1 MIKVVTM
8 VGKEII
14 NKVSFDE
21 TQDDDAMK
29 KALVECD
36 RAIWS
41 RDTTSNEKFLVALM
55 QDNRVLRFMNDSGW
69 HMPRRSIY
77 E

>member
-1 MIKVVTM
+1 MIKVITM
-8 VGKEII
+8 VGKEIV

-21 TQDDDAMK
+21 TTDDDAMK

-41 RDTTSNEKFLVALM
+41 RKADSKEKFLVALM
-55 QDNRVLRFMNDSGW
+55 QDNRVLRFMSDKGW
-69 HMPRRSIY
+69 QMPRTSIY

>member
-8 VGKEII
+8 LNKEVIK
-14 NKVSFDE
+14 KVSFDE
-21 TQDDDAMK
+21 TQDDEAMK

-36 RAIWS
+36 RAIWD
-41 RDTTSNEKFLVALM
+41 REIDTSDKFLVALM

-69 HMPRRSIY
+69 YVPRTSIY
-77 E
+77 D